1 MSQNQITR
9 VAVLGLGTMGHGIAL
24 SYARAGCRV
33 VGFDANADARQSLPA
48 RVRQVLR
55 DFVDFELVKA
65 DEVELIL
72 GRISVVDDEALAVR
86 DAEFVV
92 EAISENLADKQSLFE
107 RIEAAVAP
115 ETILA
120 SNSSTFPISQSGA
133 RLRQPERAVV
143 THWFNPPHIVPTVE
157 VVPSVQTN
165 ERTIAATID
174 LLRRAGKLAIRIHQ
188 ELPGFLVN
196 RVQIAVMREVW
207 DLLDRGVAS
216 AADIDAA
223 IRGSM
228 GFRLAA
234 LGPLQI
240 HDFGGLDIQT
250 LVFRNLAP
258 EIRSDTA
265 IPATVQKIVDA
276 GHLGFKTGSGFY
288 DYPHPDQTRSDR
300 DRRYLQLL
308 RLLHHAPDQSFNR
321 KQSNE
326 RE

>member
-1 MSQNQITR
+1 MSQQSLQR

-24 SYARAGCRV
+24 SYARAGCDV
-33 VGFDANADARQSLPA
+33 VGFDDNADARNSLPA

-55 DFVDFELVKA
+55 DFVDFELVRA
-65 DEVELIL
+65 DEVEPIL
-72 GRISVVDDEALAVR
+72 SRIAVVDDESLAVR

-92 EAISENLADKQSLFE
+92 EAIREDLAEKQALLE
-107 RIEAAVAP
+107 RIEAAVSP

-133 RLRQPERAVV
+133 RLRRPERAVV

-157 VVPSVQTN
+157 VVPSPRTD
-165 ERTIAATID
+165 ERTIAATIE
-174 LLRRAGKLAIRIHQ
+174 LLRRAGKLAIRINQ

-216 AADIDAA
+216 AEDIDAA

-258 EIRSDTA
+258 EIRSDTE
-265 IPATVQKIVDA
+265 IPATVQRLVDA
-276 GHLGFKTGSGFY
+276 GKLGFKSGSGFY
-288 DYPHPDQTRSDR
+288 DYPDPERTRSDR

-308 RLLHHAPDQSFNR
+308 RLLHSPRD
-321 KQSNE
+321 NE
-326 RE
+326 EE